1 MNQTALQQYQAIG
14 VQSGVTDASP
24 HQLISMLISGAAD
37 RIAAARG
44 AMERGETAR
53 KGELISKAISIVD
66 GLRASLDRDNGG
78 EVAANLGALY
88 DYIEQG
94 LVEANLRSDVAR
106 LDEAARLLG
115 EVREAWN
122 SIPAEQR

>member
-78 EVAANLGALY
+78 EIAANLGALY